1 MSFRPSQLSE
11 SSLLAQKKDTLS
23 HFKFPKEFKLLM
35 KTEVDYFKINRPIL
49 TRYATNQL
57 LKALDLK
64 SAEDDDITIDFI
76 INLIFEEKLKPDELC
91 VQILPFLND
100 DSEKTTQFAMD
111 VWKKRIAAQEDRDD
125 TEIEEETEK
134 DVIDQEMIDQG
145 MTDQGMPEIV
155 IVAAQTKII
164 VISPVQNAVVIPL
177 LMVLKD
183 PHLPVPVHRILS
195 KHLPP
200 LRVKRTAHL
209 LHVQE

>member
-1 MSFRPSQLSE
+1 ML
-11 SSLLAQKKDTLS
+11 
-23 HFKFPKEFKLLM
+23 
-35 KTEVDYFKINRPIL
+35 
-49 TRYATNQL
+49 
-57 LKALDLK
+57 
-64 SAEDDDITIDFI
+64 
-76 INLIFEEKLKPDELC
+76 
-91 VQILPFLND
+91 
-100 DSEKTTQFAMD
+100 
-111 VWKKRIAAQEDRDD
+111 KKRKKEDARATIVIGMTIETD